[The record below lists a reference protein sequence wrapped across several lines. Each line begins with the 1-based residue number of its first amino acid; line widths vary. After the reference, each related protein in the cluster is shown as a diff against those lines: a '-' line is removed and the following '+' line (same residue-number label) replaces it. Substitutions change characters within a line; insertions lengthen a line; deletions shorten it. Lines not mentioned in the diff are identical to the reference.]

1 MDQVSPA
8 VVENCLVE
16 TSGWEKSQSPIATID
31 EDICPGDTDHNKAD
45 SIIGETLSSA
55 ISAATVT
62 LLDEDLASNSPS
74 TLKEEV
80 DIVTKH
86 EVADDVEQE
95 ETCDF
100 EHQSKKLKMDKS
112 SEELPKV
119 KEVVPMDS
127 SVGVE
132 QTQSISVKLEGHDLW
147 QQFYHAGTEMI
158 ITKTGR

>member
-1 MDQVSPA
+1 MDEVSPA

-31 EDICPGDTDHNKAD
+31 EDICPNDTDHNKD
-45 SIIGETLSSA
+45 PIIGETLSSA

-62 LLDEDLASNSPS
+62 LLDEDLASSSPS
-74 TLKEEV
+74 TLKEDV
-80 DIVTKH
+80 DVVVKH
-86 EVADDVEQE
+86 EVADNVEQE
-95 ETCDF
+95 DTCDF
-100 EHQSKKLKMDKS
+100 EHQSKKLKMEKS

-127 SVGVE
+127 VEGTE
-132 QTQSISVKLEGHDLW
+132 QTQSISVKLEGQDLW